1 VSLQHLHGASDEMG
15 HTFSKSLR
23 VACIPKSV
31 KTDSHFATDKSLSRN
46 HFMPE
51 ACATTCPGINS
62 LLFFRSSNLCRCSTC
77 TARAMRW
84 DIHYRN
90 PCVLHPKKNVKTD
103 SHFATDMSLSR
114 NHSLAEACATTC
126 PEITSL
132 LSFRSSNLCRC
143 STCTARAMRWD
154 IYSRNACV
162 LRPKNSENGQPLC
175 N

>member
-1 VSLQHLHGASDEMG
+1 MHLQLLHGASDEMG

-114 NHSLAEACATTC
+114 NHSLAEACATRRHTRVVC
-126 PEITSL
+126 FPC
-132 LSFRSSNLCRC
+132 RSRSRVTRHYFGTH
-143 STCTARAMRWD
+143 SCTPA
-154 IYSRNACV
+154 
-162 LRPKNSENGQPLC
+162 
-175 N
+175 